1 MTEKGLGKVYRGK
14 DFLADVRYEIQ
25 IERRFHRVNALDSS
39 GVVPDFSVAR
49 MHIDSSA
56 KIDAGWNER
65 LTLQMSDGRK
75 WNFFLSPD
83 GSCMPTGGPYK

>member
-14 DFLADVRYEIQ
+14 DSLADVRYEIQ
-25 IERRFHRVNALDSS
+25 IENKFQRVNTLNGS

-49 MHIDSSA
+49 MRIDGA
-56 KIDAGWNER
+56 EEIDAQWNDR
-65 LTLQMSDGRK
+65 LTLHMADGRK

-83 GSCMPTGGPYK
+83 GSCKPTGGPYK